1 MTDNNRD
8 TVSIPYFVHEGM
20 MTRWERNFRLVLV
33 MLIITVVLLFAT
45 NAMWTYYWHQF
56 DIVTEEIT
64 MEADD
69 GDANYI
75 GNDGEINYGTGDSKT
90 TQKNET

>member
-1 MTDNNRD
+1 MTNDKD
-8 TVSIPYFVHEGM
+8 MVTIPYFVHEGSVA
-20 MTRWERNFRLVLV
+20 RWERNFKFVLV
-33 MLIITVVLLFAT
+33 MLIITIVLLFAT
-45 NAMWTYYWHQF
+45 NAMWAFYWYQF

-75 GNDGEINYGTGDSKT
+75 GNDGEIYYGKDT
-90 TQKNET
+90 N